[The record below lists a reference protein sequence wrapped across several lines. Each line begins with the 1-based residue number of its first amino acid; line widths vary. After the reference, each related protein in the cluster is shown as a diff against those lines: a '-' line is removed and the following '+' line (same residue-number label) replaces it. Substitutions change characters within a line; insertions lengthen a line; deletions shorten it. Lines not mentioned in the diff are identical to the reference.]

1 MVKKIKKRTIAI
13 IGVIVAAIIAF
24 LGKMFFVANSPNTV
38 CLYGVVTPNYMDYT
52 QFNNK
57 FTAYIGKNSLPH
69 VKALVNVVL
78 ANNATSYKIVSIN
91 NITTNEELIEMV
103 SNLEAQEYNIS
114 AEFDDEGV
122 ITNIVITEIEDI
134 ES

>member
-24 LGKMFFVANSPNTV
+24 LGKMFFVENSPNTV
-38 CLYGVVTPNYMDYT
+38 CLYGVVTPNYME
-52 QFNNK
+52 FNNK
-57 FTAYIGKNSLPH
+57 FTTYIGKKSLSH
-69 VKALVNVVL
+69 VKALVNVVI
-78 ANNATSYKIVSIN
+78 ANNVTSNKIVSIN